1 MNSRIA
7 IYTRIGDLLDGC
19 KGCPK
24 NWKQSS
30 PEVRCKDCAAYQEM
44 RKLGDSLIRDG
55 LKGNEKYPPKLDM
68 SVAEYRHFRES
79 GKLDKEI
86 AEIKQVSKNT
96 MVNWKKMHKEA
107 LKMNPMLTVAK
118 YKELRQTLKTDTKI
132 CLETGIEK
140 IDLREWKKVHADEL
154 ADIPMSGPKPGCK
167 PSPNAKVNKKMSDE
181 LKAAKAEISKLKKLC
196 EFDAKALSISDGKAG
211 AEYKTMKDKLL
222 ANIDH
227 LTEALEKATA
237 EAKNKQAQIDSLAE
251 SNRLF
256 EERMNEAQSDI
267 EKNDQLETENE
278 RLKEEINALNASA
291 QDTENELQAAQD
303 EVWNLNQR
311 LSSIV
316 QGGERVARENKQLK
330 ARLQAL
336 ERYVY
341 LLLRPDESA

>member
-7 IYTRIGDLLDGC
+7 IYNRIGDLLDGC

-44 RKLGDSLIRDG
+44 RKLGDSLIKDG

-96 MVNWKKMHKEA
+96 MVNWKKMHKGE

-140 IDLREWKKVHADEL
+140 IDLREWKKAHADEL

-167 PSPNAKVNKKMSDE
+167 PSPNAKLGKRMSDE
-181 LKAAKAEISKLKKLC
+181 LKAAKAEISKLKKLR

-211 AEYKTMKDKLL
+211 AEYKAMKDKLL
-222 ANIDH
+222 ANID
-227 LTEALEKATA
+227 ALTA
-237 EAKNKQAQIDSLAE
+237 ELHEENRRRLEAE
-251 SNRLF
+251 DENT
-256 EERMNEAQSDI
+256 
-267 EKNDQLETENE
+267 QLQKD
-278 RLKEEINALNASA
+278 LKEELAKLSEKNNALNAAA
-291 QDTENELQAAQD
+291 QDTESELQAAQD
-303 EVWNLNQR
+303 EVWSLNQR

-341 LLLRPDESA
+341 ILLRPDESA